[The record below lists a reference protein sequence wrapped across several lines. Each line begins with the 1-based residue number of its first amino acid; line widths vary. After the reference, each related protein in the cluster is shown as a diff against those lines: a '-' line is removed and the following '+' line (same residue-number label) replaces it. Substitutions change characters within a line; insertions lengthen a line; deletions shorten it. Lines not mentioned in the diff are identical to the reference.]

1 MIKEDF
7 KELKKLNDFHN
18 NLKLLSNNVC
28 LFDYT
33 YIYSKINNIRY
44 LEKLF
49 HYFFS
54 FVI

>member
-7 KELKKLNDFHN
+7 KELKKLN

-49 HYFFS
+49 HYFLS
-54 FVI
+54 VVI